1 MTYESCRY
9 RAPSSLLA
17 LRGMEKE
24 SRARKRATKLEALS
38 YRNLLEKQKYFL
50 TTKQVNPQTAANRA
64 TALRS
69 FLRANGVSEDDV
81 IGREMRSAYPEA
93 LENLVLQLQGEAA
106 SSRSISNTRAALT
119 PWRRW
124 VIEDDT
130 QRAVEDEKPTPFQA
144 QLKAMVAGHS
154 LKHVANQS
162 EIPYDML
169 LGWVKGKVPRFSNAR
184 MVARLESFFGVERGM
199 LNSLAGNALAA
210 TQRASA
216 GQPGPNEYRD
226 TLGLRTKDEYWFRP
240 SEGSPLR
247 KQWADFTRYKTDE
260 VPVLERS
267 AKGSWRISPLPLTAN
282 TATNWF
288 VFMDGQ
294 EVASAKAGWSKVG
307 GYLGWLGLSVE
318 RGGMAIPSEQLHTMA
333 WLAVPDLFQRYLHW
347 RKIRAG
353 NKYNTSAPE
362 SLGWVASLMRSEV
375 GYFPQN
381 PWLSETLPV
390 EYRVTD
396 WAVMCSK
403 QMTFC
408 RKMTLSLRGKIE
420 ISRDPFLPIKHIVDL
435 PKPMEA
441 LVDMIHRLRAE
452 RPIGNVMREAVWARD
467 ILLLKLLS
475 SNPLRLRQY
484 AHMAWKPD
492 NSGNLY
498 QKVDGSWWIL
508 WKTRYFKNALG
519 AAGDSDYDC
528 PVQAS
533 VWPDI
538 ERYLFKHRPNLLRGE
553 TTLVFLSKEGG
564 PVRQGEPHVP
574 WKDLSKRVSEL
585 TRRHLWRCAGVGS
598 QSFRHLVGTSIV
610 KAGNGDFETAA
621 AVLKDRIET
630 VKKHYGRFNGKD
642 ASSRMNDLLGD
653 SFRRM

>member
-1 MTYESCRY
+1 MTYEPCRY

-17 LRGMEKE
+17 SQGMEKE
-24 SRARKRATKLEALS
+24 SRARKRATKLDALS
-38 YRNLLEKQKYFL
+38 YKNLLEKQKYFL

-69 FLRANGVSEDDV
+69 FLRANGVGEEDV

-93 LENLVLQLQGEAA
+93 IEKLVLRLQGEAA
-106 SSRSISNTRAALT
+106 SSRSISNTRAALG

-130 QRAVEDEKPTPFQA
+130 LRAVEAEKPTPFQA
-144 QLKAMVAGHS
+144 QLKAMLAGHS
-154 LKHVANQS
+154 MKHVANQS

-184 MVARLESFFGVERGM
+184 MVTRLESFFGVERGM
-199 LNSLAGNALAA
+199 LNSLAGHALAA
-210 TQRASA
+210 TLRKSA
-216 GQPGPNEYRD
+216 GQPGPNEYRE
-226 TLGLRTKDEYWFRP
+226 TLAQRTKDRYSFRP
-240 SEGSPLR
+240 PEGSPLR
-247 KQWADFTRYKTDE
+247 MQWADFTKYKTDE

-267 AKGSWRISPLPLTAN
+267 TKGSWRISPLPLTAN
-282 TATNWF
+282 TANNWF
-288 VFMDGQ
+288 MFMDGQ

-307 GYLGWLGLSVE
+307 CFLGWLGLSLE

-333 WLAVPDLFQRYLHW
+333 WFAVPDLFQRYLHW
-347 RKIRAG
+347 RKVRAG
-353 NKYNTSAPE
+353 NKYNGSAPE
-362 SLGWVASLMRSEV
+362 SLGWLASLVRSEV

-381 PWLSETLPV
+381 PWLRETLPA
-390 EYRVTD
+390 EYLLTD
-396 WAVMCSK
+396 WATMCSK

-408 RKMTLSLRGKIE
+408 RKMTVSLRGKIE
-420 ISRDPFLPIKHIVDL
+420 ISRDPFLEIQHIVDL

-441 LVDMIHRLRAE
+441 VVDMIHRLRAE
-452 RPIGNVMREAVWARD
+452 RPIGDVMREAVWARD
-467 ILLLKLLS
+467 ILVLKLLV
-475 SNPLRLRQY
+475 SNPLRLRQL

-498 QKVDGSWWIL
+498 QKVDSSWWIR

-519 AAGDSDYDC
+519 AAGDADYDC

-538 ERYLFKHRPNLLRGE
+538 ERYLYKHRPNLLRAE
-553 TTLVFLSKEGG
+553 TALVFLAKAGG
-564 PVRQGEPHVP
+564 PVRPGQPHVP

-585 TRRHLWRCAGVGS
+585 TRRHLWGCAGVGS
-598 QSFRHLVGTSIV
+598 HGFRHLVGSSIV

-621 AVLKDRIET
+621 AVLMDRIGT

-642 ASSRMNDLLGD
+642 ASTRMNELLGD